1 MDANSKLGNNI
12 VPNDPKEPS
21 QNGLVLA
28 DIIERNGLIVANS
41 FPDKCKGLITRKR
54 TTQDGNVIIYAI

>member
-41 FPDKCKGLITRKR
+41 LPDKCKGLITRKR